1 MEQTP
6 KQLRNEKLG
15 AKVVKAMESRHF
27 EAYYCGTKE
36 EALKKALDLIP
47 EGSVVAWGGSVT
59 MNEIGLSEALH
70 SGNYQLIDRDAAPPE
85 ERRKLM
91 RQGLLADYFI
101 SGANAVSEDGEI
113 VNIDGSGKD
122 SGGCRKTRPDH
133 SRAHQQAAVWRHHT
147 LRQNRKLRR
156 LQGGGLHLLSDAGDK
171 SLPSGRADQSDS
183 GGRRTGILI
192 AVLLTDK
199 TPLAI
204 RMYGKNEKSICH
216 RSSGT

>member
-36 EALKKALDLIP
+36 EALKKALELIP

-70 SGNYQLIDRDAAPPE
+70 NGKYQLIDRDAAPPE

-113 VNIDGSGKD
+113 VNIDGMGNRV
-122 SGGCRKTRPDH
+122 GAIVYGPDH
-133 SRAHQQAAVWRHHT
+133 VVMIAGMNKVAKTLEDAVKRARTIAAPINKQRF
-147 LRQNRKLRR
+147 
-156 LQGGGLHLLSDAGDK
+156 GGTTPCVKTGSCGDCKAEDCICCQMLVTRVCRPAGRIK
-171 SLPSGRADQSDS
+171 V
-183 GGRRTGILI
+183 IL
-192 AVLLTDK
+192 VGEDL
-199 TPLAI
+199 
-204 RMYGKNEKSICH
+204 GF
-216 RSSGT
+216 

>member
-27 EAYYCGTKE
+27 EAYYCGTRE
-36 EALKKALDLIP
+36 DALKKALELIP

-70 SGNYQLIDRDAAPPE
+70 NGKYQLIDRNATPPE
-85 ERRKLM
+85 EKRKLM

-113 VNIDGSGKD
+113 VNIDGNGNRV
-122 SGGCRKTRPDH
+122 GAIVYGPDH
-133 SRAHQQAAVWRHHT
+133 VVIIAGMNKVVRTLEDAVKRARTIAAPINKQRF
-147 LRQNRKLRR
+147 
-156 LQGGGLHLLSDAGDK
+156 GGTTPCVKTGSCGDCKAEDCICCQVLITRVCRPAGRIK
-171 SLPSGRADQSDS
+171 V
-183 GGRRTGILI
+183 IL
-192 AVLLTDK
+192 VGEEL
-199 TPLAI
+199 
-204 RMYGKNEKSICH
+204 GF
-216 RSSGT
+216 

>member
-36 EALKKALDLIP
+36 EALKKALELIP

-70 SGNYQLIDRDAAPPE
+70 NGKYQLIDRDAAPPE

-113 VNIDGSGKD
+113 VNIDGMGNRV
-122 SGGCRKTRPDH
+122 GAIVYGPDH
-133 SRAHQQAAVWRHHT
+133 VV
-147 LRQNRKLRR
+147 
-156 LQGGGLHLLSDAGDK
+156 
-171 SLPSGRADQSDS
+171 
-183 GGRRTGILI
+183 LI
-192 AVLLTDK
+192 AGMNKVAK
-199 TPLAI
+199 TLEDAVKRARTIAAPINKQRFGGTTPCAKT
-204 RMYGKNEKSICH
+204 GSCGDCKAEDCICCQMLVT
-216 RSSGT
+216 RVCRPAGRIKVILVGEDLGF

>member
-36 EALKKALDLIP
+36 EALKKALELIP

-70 SGNYQLIDRDAAPPE
+70 SGKYQLIDRDAAPPE

-113 VNIDGSGKD
+113 VNIDGMGNRV
-122 SGGCRKTRPDH
+122 GAIVYGPDH
-133 SRAHQQAAVWRHHT
+133 VVMIAGMNKVAKTLEDAVKRARTIAAPINKQRF
-147 LRQNRKLRR
+147 
-156 LQGGGLHLLSDAGDK
+156 GGTTPCAKTGSCGDCKAEDCICCQMLVTRVCRPAGRIK
-171 SLPSGRADQSDS
+171 V
-183 GGRRTGILI
+183 IL
-192 AVLLTDK
+192 VGEDL
-199 TPLAI
+199 
-204 RMYGKNEKSICH
+204 GF
-216 RSSGT
+216 

>member
-36 EALKKALDLIP
+36 EALKKALELIP

-113 VNIDGSGKD
+113 VNIDGMGNRV
-122 SGGCRKTRPDH
+122 GAIVYGPDH
-133 SRAHQQAAVWRHHT
+133 VVIIAGMNKVVKTLEDAVKRARTIAAPINKQRF
-147 LRQNRKLRR
+147 
-156 LQGGGLHLLSDAGDK
+156 GGTTPCVKTGSCGDCKAEDCICCQMLVTRVCRPAGRIK
-171 SLPSGRADQSDS
+171 V
-183 GGRRTGILI
+183 IL
-192 AVLLTDK
+192 VGEEL
-199 TPLAI
+199 
-204 RMYGKNEKSICH
+204 GF
-216 RSSGT
+216 

>member
-36 EALKKALDLIP
+36 EALKKALELIP

-70 SGNYQLIDRDAAPPE
+70 NGKYQLIDRDAAPPE

-113 VNIDGSGKD
+113 INIDGMGNRV
-122 SGGCRKTRPDH
+122 GAIVYGPDH
-133 SRAHQQAAVWRHHT
+133 VVMIAGMNKVAKTLEDAVKRARTIAAPINKQRF
-147 LRQNRKLRR
+147 
-156 LQGGGLHLLSDAGDK
+156 GGTTPCAKTGSCGDCKAEDCICCQMLVTRVCRPAGRIK
-171 SLPSGRADQSDS
+171 V
-183 GGRRTGILI
+183 IL
-192 AVLLTDK
+192 VGEDL
-199 TPLAI
+199 
-204 RMYGKNEKSICH
+204 GF
-216 RSSGT
+216 

>member
-36 EALKKALDLIP
+36 EALKKALELIP

-113 VNIDGSGKD
+113 VNIDGMGNRV
-122 SGGCRKTRPDH
+122 GAIVYGPDH
-133 SRAHQQAAVWRHHT
+133 VVIIAGMNKVAKTLEDAVKRARTIAAPINKQRF
-147 LRQNRKLRR
+147 
-156 LQGGGLHLLSDAGDK
+156 GGTTPCAKTGSCGDCKAEDCICCQMLVTRVCRPAGRIK
-171 SLPSGRADQSDS
+171 V
-183 GGRRTGILI
+183 IL
-192 AVLLTDK
+192 VGEDL
-199 TPLAI
+199 
-204 RMYGKNEKSICH
+204 GF
-216 RSSGT
+216 

>member
-1 MEQTP
+1 M
-6 KQLRNEKLG
+6 
-15 AKVVKAMESRHF
+15 KAMESRHF

-36 EALKKALDLIP
+36 EALKKALELIP

-113 VNIDGSGKD
+113 VNIDGMGNRV
-122 SGGCRKTRPDH
+122 GAIVYGPDH
-133 SRAHQQAAVWRHHT
+133 VVIIAGMNKVAKTLEDAVKRARTIAAPINKQRF
-147 LRQNRKLRR
+147 
-156 LQGGGLHLLSDAGDK
+156 GGTTPCAKTGSCGDCKAEDCICCQMLVTRVCRPAGRIK
-171 SLPSGRADQSDS
+171 V
-183 GGRRTGILI
+183 IL
-192 AVLLTDK
+192 VGEEL
-199 TPLAI
+199 
-204 RMYGKNEKSICH
+204 GF
-216 RSSGT
+216 

>member
-36 EALKKALDLIP
+36 EALKKALELIP

-70 SGNYQLIDRDAAPPE
+70 NGKYQLIDRDAAPPE

-113 VNIDGSGKD
+113 VNIDGMGNRV
-122 SGGCRKTRPDH
+122 GAIVYGPDH
-133 SRAHQQAAVWRHHT
+133 VVMIAGMNKVAKTLEDAVKRARTIAAPINKQRF
-147 LRQNRKLRR
+147 
-156 LQGGGLHLLSDAGDK
+156 GGTTPCAKTGSCGDCKAEDCICCQMLVTRVCRPAGRIK
-171 SLPSGRADQSDS
+171 V
-183 GGRRTGILI
+183 IL
-192 AVLLTDK
+192 VGEEL
-199 TPLAI
+199 
-204 RMYGKNEKSICH
+204 GF
-216 RSSGT
+216 

>member
-27 EAYYCGTKE
+27 EAYYCVTRE
-36 EALKKALDLIP
+36 DALKKALELIP

-70 SGNYQLIDRDAAPPE
+70 NGKYQLIDRNAAPPE
-85 ERRKLM
+85 EKRKLM

-113 VNIDGSGKD
+113 VNIDGNGNRV
-122 SGGCRKTRPDH
+122 GAIVYGPDH
-133 SRAHQQAAVWRHHT
+133 VVIIAGMNKVVRTLEDAVKRARTIAAPINKQRF
-147 LRQNRKLRR
+147 
-156 LQGGGLHLLSDAGDK
+156 GGTTPCVKTGSCGDCKAEDCICCQVLITRVCRPAGRIK
-171 SLPSGRADQSDS
+171 V
-183 GGRRTGILI
+183 IL
-192 AVLLTDK
+192 VGEEL
-199 TPLAI
+199 
-204 RMYGKNEKSICH
+204 GF
-216 RSSGT
+216 

>member
-27 EAYYCGTKE
+27 EAYYCGTRE
-36 EALKKALDLIP
+36 DALKKALELIP

-70 SGNYQLIDRDAAPPE
+70 NGKYQLIDRDAAPPE
-85 ERRKLM
+85 EKRKLM

-113 VNIDGSGKD
+113 VNIDGNGNRV
-122 SGGCRKTRPDH
+122 GAIVYGPDH
-133 SRAHQQAAVWRHHT
+133 VVIIAGMNKVVKTLEDAVKRARTIAAPINKQRF
-147 LRQNRKLRR
+147 
-156 LQGGGLHLLSDAGDK
+156 GGTTPCVKTGSCGDCKAEDCICCQVLVTRVCRPAGRIK
-171 SLPSGRADQSDS
+171 V
-183 GGRRTGILI
+183 IL
-192 AVLLTDK
+192 VGEEL
-199 TPLAI
+199 
-204 RMYGKNEKSICH
+204 GF
-216 RSSGT
+216 

>member
-36 EALKKALDLIP
+36 EALKKALELIP

-70 SGNYQLIDRDAAPPE
+70 NGKYQLIDRDAAPPE

-101 SGANAVSEDGEI
+101 SGANAVSEDGGNRVGAI
-113 VNIDGSGKD
+113 VYG
-122 SGGCRKTRPDH
+122 PDH
-133 SRAHQQAAVWRHHT
+133 VVMIAGMNKVAKTLEDAVKRARTIAAPINKQRF
-147 LRQNRKLRR
+147 
-156 LQGGGLHLLSDAGDK
+156 GGTTPCAKTGSCGDCKAEDCICCQMLVTRVCRPAGRIK
-171 SLPSGRADQSDS
+171 V
-183 GGRRTGILI
+183 IL
-192 AVLLTDK
+192 VGEDL
-199 TPLAI
+199 
-204 RMYGKNEKSICH
+204 GF
-216 RSSGT
+216 

>member
-36 EALKKALDLIP
+36 EALKKALELIP

-70 SGNYQLIDRDAAPPE
+70 NGKYQLIDRDAAPPE
-85 ERRKLM
+85 KRRKLM

-113 VNIDGSGKD
+113 VNIDGMGNRV
-122 SGGCRKTRPDH
+122 GAIVYGPDH
-133 SRAHQQAAVWRHHT
+133 VVMIAGMNKVAKTLEDAVKRARTIAAPINKQRF
-147 LRQNRKLRR
+147 
-156 LQGGGLHLLSDAGDK
+156 GGTTPCVKTGSCGDCKAEDCICCQMLVTRVCRPAGRIK
-171 SLPSGRADQSDS
+171 V
-183 GGRRTGILI
+183 IL
-192 AVLLTDK
+192 VGEDL
-199 TPLAI
+199 
-204 RMYGKNEKSICH
+204 GF
-216 RSSGT
+216 

>member
-36 EALKKALDLIP
+36 EALKKALELIP

-113 VNIDGSGKD
+113 VNIDGMGNRV
-122 SGGCRKTRPDH
+122 GAIVYGPDH
-133 SRAHQQAAVWRHHT
+133 VVIIAGMNKVAKTLEDAVKRARTIAAPINKQRF
-147 LRQNRKLRR
+147 
-156 LQGGGLHLLSDAGDK
+156 GGTTPCAKTGSCGDCKAEDCICCQMLVTRVCRPAGRIK
-171 SLPSGRADQSDS
+171 V
-183 GGRRTGILI
+183 IL
-192 AVLLTDK
+192 VGEEL
-199 TPLAI
+199 
-204 RMYGKNEKSICH
+204 GF
-216 RSSGT
+216 

>member
-36 EALKKALDLIP
+36 EALKKALELIP

-70 SGNYQLIDRDAAPPE
+70 NGKYQLIDRDAAPPE

-113 VNIDGSGKD
+113 INIDGMGNRV
-122 SGGCRKTRPDH
+122 GAIVYGPDH
-133 SRAHQQAAVWRHHT
+133 VVMIAGMNKVAKTLEDAVKRARTIAAPINKQRF
-147 LRQNRKLRR
+147 
-156 LQGGGLHLLSDAGDK
+156 GGTTPCAKTGSCGDCKAEDCICCQMLVTRVCRPAGRIK
-171 SLPSGRADQSDS
+171 V
-183 GGRRTGILI
+183 IL
-192 AVLLTDK
+192 VGEEL
-199 TPLAI
+199 
-204 RMYGKNEKSICH
+204 GF
-216 RSSGT
+216 

>member
-36 EALKKALDLIP
+36 EALKKALELIP

-70 SGNYQLIDRDAAPPE
+70 NGKYQLIDRDAAPPE

-113 VNIDGSGKD
+113 VNIDGMGNRV
-122 SGGCRKTRPDH
+122 GAIVYGPDH
-133 SRAHQQAAVWRHHT
+133 VVIIAGMNKVAKTLEDAVKRARTIAAPINKQRF
-147 LRQNRKLRR
+147 
-156 LQGGGLHLLSDAGDK
+156 GGTTPCAKTGSCGDCKAEDCICCQMLVTRVCRPAGRIK
-171 SLPSGRADQSDS
+171 V
-183 GGRRTGILI
+183 IL
-192 AVLLTDK
+192 VGEDL
-199 TPLAI
+199 
-204 RMYGKNEKSICH
+204 GF
-216 RSSGT
+216 

>member
-36 EALKKALDLIP
+36 EALKKALELIP

-70 SGNYQLIDRDAAPPE
+70 SGKYQLIDRDAAPPE

-113 VNIDGSGKD
+113 VNIDGMGNRV
-122 SGGCRKTRPDH
+122 GAIVYGPDH
-133 SRAHQQAAVWRHHT
+133 VVIIAGMNKVAKTLEDAVKRARTIAAPINKQRF
-147 LRQNRKLRR
+147 
-156 LQGGGLHLLSDAGDK
+156 GGTTPCAKTGSCGDCKAEDCICCQMLVTRVCRPAGRIK
-171 SLPSGRADQSDS
+171 V
-183 GGRRTGILI
+183 IL
-192 AVLLTDK
+192 VGEDL
-199 TPLAI
+199 
-204 RMYGKNEKSICH
+204 GF
-216 RSSGT
+216 

>member
-27 EAYYCGTKE
+27 EAYYCVTRE
-36 EALKKALDLIP
+36 DALKKALELIP

-70 SGNYQLIDRDAAPPE
+70 NGKYQLIDRDAAPPE

-101 SGANAVSEDGEI
+101 SGANAISEDGEI
-113 VNIDGSGKD
+113 VNIDGNGNRV
-122 SGGCRKTRPDH
+122 GAIVYGPDH
-133 SRAHQQAAVWRHHT
+133 VVIIAGMNKVVKTLEDAVRRARTIAAPINKQRF
-147 LRQNRKLRR
+147 
-156 LQGGGLHLLSDAGDK
+156 GGTTPCAKTGSCGDCKAEDCICCQILVTRVCRPAGRIK
-171 SLPSGRADQSDS
+171 V
-183 GGRRTGILI
+183 IL
-192 AVLLTDK
+192 VGEEL
-199 TPLAI
+199 
-204 RMYGKNEKSICH
+204 GF
-216 RSSGT
+216 

>member
-36 EALKKALDLIP
+36 EALKKALELIP

-70 SGNYQLIDRDAAPPE
+70 NGNYQLIDRDAAPPE

-113 VNIDGSGKD
+113 VNIDGMGNRV
-122 SGGCRKTRPDH
+122 GAIVYGPDH
-133 SRAHQQAAVWRHHT
+133 VVIIAGMNKVVKTLEDAVKRARTIAAPINKQRF
-147 LRQNRKLRR
+147 
-156 LQGGGLHLLSDAGDK
+156 GGTTPCAKTGSCGDCKAEDCICCQMLVTRVCRPAGRIK
-171 SLPSGRADQSDS
+171 V
-183 GGRRTGILI
+183 IL
-192 AVLLTDK
+192 VGEEL
-199 TPLAI
+199 
-204 RMYGKNEKSICH
+204 GF
-216 RSSGT
+216 

>member
-36 EALKKALDLIP
+36 EALKKALELIP

-70 SGNYQLIDRDAAPPE
+70 NGKYQLIDRDAAPPE

-113 VNIDGSGKD
+113 VNIDGMGNRV
-122 SGGCRKTRPDH
+122 GAIVYGPDH
-133 SRAHQQAAVWRHHT
+133 VVMIAGMNKVAKTLEDAVKRARTIAAPINKQRF
-147 LRQNRKLRR
+147 
-156 LQGGGLHLLSDAGDK
+156 GGTTPCAKTGSCGDCKAEDCICCQMLVTRVCRPAGRIK
-171 SLPSGRADQSDS
+171 V
-183 GGRRTGILI
+183 ILVGE
-192 AVLLTDK
+192 VL
-199 TPLAI
+199 
-204 RMYGKNEKSICH
+204 GF
-216 RSSGT
+216 

>member
-36 EALKKALDLIP
+36 EALKKALELIP

-113 VNIDGSGKD
+113 VNIDGMGNRV
-122 SGGCRKTRPDH
+122 GAIVYGPDH
-133 SRAHQQAAVWRHHT
+133 VVIIAGMNKVAKTLEDAVKRARTIAAPINKQRF
-147 LRQNRKLRR
+147 
-156 LQGGGLHLLSDAGDK
+156 GGTTPCVKTGSCGDCKAEDCICCQMLVTRVCRPAGRIK
-171 SLPSGRADQSDS
+171 V
-183 GGRRTGILI
+183 IL
-192 AVLLTDK
+192 VGEEL
-199 TPLAI
+199 
-204 RMYGKNEKSICH
+204 GF
-216 RSSGT
+216 

>member
-36 EALKKALDLIP
+36 EALKKALELIP

-70 SGNYQLIDRDAAPPE
+70 SGKYQLIDRDAAPPE

-113 VNIDGSGKD
+113 VNIDGMGNRV
-122 SGGCRKTRPDH
+122 GAIVYGPDH
-133 SRAHQQAAVWRHHT
+133 VVMIAGMNKVAKTLEDAVKRARTIAAPINKQRF
-147 LRQNRKLRR
+147 
-156 LQGGGLHLLSDAGDK
+156 GGTTPCAKTGSCGDCKAEDCICCQMLVTRVCRPAGRIK
-171 SLPSGRADQSDS
+171 V
-183 GGRRTGILI
+183 IL
-192 AVLLTDK
+192 VGEEL
-199 TPLAI
+199 
-204 RMYGKNEKSICH
+204 GF
-216 RSSGT
+216 